1 MHRFLKVCLHGIMG
15 SNKCEPPPPHCKNN
29 GRGGGPPTGM
39 ESINYGLLSVDYHLA
54 FMCLNTN
61 KNQKY

>member
-1 MHRFLKVCLHGIMG
+1 MVLWVVISANH
-15 SNKCEPPPPHCKNN
+15 SPPHCKNN
-29 GRGGGPPTGM
+29 SGGVPPTGM

-54 FMCLNTN
+54 FMYLNTN

>member
-15 SNKCEPPPPHCKNN
+15 SNKYEPPPPCKKT
-29 GRGGGPPTGM
+29 GGGPPMGM

-54 FMCLNTN
+54 FIYLNTN
-61 KNQKY
+61 THQKY